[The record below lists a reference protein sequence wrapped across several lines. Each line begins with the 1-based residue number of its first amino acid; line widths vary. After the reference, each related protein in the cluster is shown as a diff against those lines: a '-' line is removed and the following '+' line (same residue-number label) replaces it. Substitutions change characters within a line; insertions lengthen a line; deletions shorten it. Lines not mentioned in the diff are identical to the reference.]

1 MRTTCMTNHNY
12 NPAWDLYSIEDF
24 QRDPAWRPSFG
35 EKLSMTH
42 FRNGH
47 WHAECNSATG
57 ICKIHYDK
65 DDPHES
71 TESLLKHVVDSNSGK
86 MLLTI
91 GLAAILDQV
100 LTGGKIR
107 KSLF

>member
-1 MRTTCMTNHNY
+1 MTNSNY
-12 NPAWDLYSIEDF
+12 NYEWDSYSIKDF
-24 QRDPAWRPSFG
+24 QRDPAWSQSLG

-47 WHAECNSATG
+47 WHAECNSVTG

-65 DDPHES
+65 DDPHKS
-71 TESLLKHVVDSNSGK
+71 VESLFKHMAASNLGVAV
-86 MLLTI
+86 LVIAGI
-91 GLAAILDQV
+91 GILDQV
-100 LTGGKIR
+100 LTGGQIR

>member
-1 MRTTCMTNHNY
+1 MK
-12 NPAWDLYSIEDF
+12 DF
-24 QRDPAWRPSFG
+24 QRDPAWSQSLG

-65 DDPHES
+65 DDPHNS
-71 TESLLKHVVDSNSGK
+71 VESLLKHMAESRLGATVLVIAG
-86 MLLTI
+86 I
-91 GLAAILDQV
+91 GILDQV